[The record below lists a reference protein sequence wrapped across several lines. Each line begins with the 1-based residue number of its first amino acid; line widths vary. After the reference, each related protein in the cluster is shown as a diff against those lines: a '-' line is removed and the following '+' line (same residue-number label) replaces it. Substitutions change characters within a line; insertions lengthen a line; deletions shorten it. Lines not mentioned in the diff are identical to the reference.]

1 MSGFTSAGKWT
12 QAEENFIYKN
22 EHRNAIFVFF
32 TSTKA
37 SGIPLK
43 IFRLHMEYPTPA
55 NMAMTLFS
63 SGLKS
68 QLLFINNR
76 RLQVRGKR
84 LHQPLSPFVKK
95 SWILLRNAL

>member
-1 MSGFTSAGKWT
+1 MNGFTSAVKWT
-12 QAEENFIYKN
+12 QVEENLIYKN

-37 SGIPLK
+37 SGDTLEDIQ
-43 IFRLHMEYPTPA
+43 ITHGTPHPREH
-55 NMAMTLFS
+55 AMTLFS

-84 LHQPLSPFVKK
+84 LHQPLSPFVK
-95 SWILLRNAL
+95 SWILLRNNAS